1 MQKSKDLIRIYFVFI
16 SCLFRI
22 SLAIPILSSIAG
34 SKSSVP
40 VHCIIERIKSNC
52 SSKRRFGE
60 PKIEGATAAVKEEEE
75 EEEAEKKGQA
85 EEKQDEEE
93 EEVEEEEGDEEEE
106 ASDDVFGPFPTKSE
120 VR

>member
-1 MQKSKDLIRIYFVFI
+1 M
-16 SCLFRI
+16 
-22 SLAIPILSSIAG
+22 
-34 SKSSVP
+34 P

-60 PKIEGATAAVKEEEE
+60 PKIEGATAAVKE